1 MPTYKE
7 LETQRIQK
15 AGELKS
21 FLDSKKDATGGY
33 DMTTEDLQTV
43 NTRKDELNAIGAK
56 ADVARSLEITE
67 AEAIKAARLPVPTGT
82 NGAGNG
88 NLLHP
93 KGGPEEP
100 GTGQGYKSLGE
111 MFTDSQ
117 EFKSNQENGDA
128 KYKAVLSTRQLLDSA
143 VKQYDALKSVMTT
156 ATGFAPA
163 NNRGPIVVPFANR
176 QPVIA
181 DLIPQDNTEN
191 SVIRYMEFT
200 TFTNGAAPV
209 LEGGVKPQSAI
220 AASERQV
227 ILETIAALLPVTEQ
241 QLRYVPQLRAV
252 IDNILTLMLQ
262 LSEETQLLYGTGT
275 VPQLQGFLTKTG
287 LQTYAQGTAG
297 VKENIAD
304 TFYAAFTKVRT
315 IGFAEPNG
323 AIINPNDWMT
333 VRLMKTTQGAYIW
346 GNPDE
351 AGPERMWGKP
361 VIATMAINAG
371 TGLAGDFATWAHI
384 DRALDITIEVG
395 YVNDDFARNQ
405 KTIRAEEY
413 LALEILRPTAFCQ
426 VTGLTYAAP

>member
-21 FLDSKKDATGGY
+21 FLDSKKDASGGY
-33 DMTTEDLQTV
+33 DMNGEDLKTV
-43 NTRKDELNAIGAK
+43 NTRKDELNAIGEK
-56 ADVARSLEITE
+56 ADAARELERTE
-67 AEAIKAARLPVPTGT
+67 ALAIKAARLPGVI
-82 NGAGNG
+82 
-88 NLLHP
+88 HP
-93 KGGPEEP
+93 KDGPEEP
-100 GTGQGYKSLGE
+100 GTDSGAFKSLGE
-111 MFTDSQ
+111 AFTEGP
-117 EFKSNQENGDA
+117 EFLANQGKGDPA
-128 KYKAVLSTRQLLDSA
+128 YKTTISGNAVRQAVGAAMKAV
-143 VKQYDALKSVMTT
+143 VTT
-156 ATGFAPA
+156 GAGFAPA

-176 QPVIA
+176 RPVIA
-181 DLIPQDNTEN
+181 DLIPQDETEN
-191 SVIRYMEFT
+191 SIIRYMEFT
-200 TFTNGAAPV
+200 TWVNGAAPV
-209 LEGGVKPQSAI
+209 LEGGVKPQSSI
-220 AASERQV
+220 AATERQV
-227 ILETIAALLPVTEQ
+227 VLETIATLLPITEQ

-262 LSEETQLLYGTGT
+262 LTEETQLLYGTGT

-287 LQTYAQGTAG
+287 VQSYALGTAG

-304 TFYAAFTKVRT
+304 TYYAAFTKVRT
-315 IGFAEPNG
+315 IGFAEPSG
-323 AIINPNDWMT
+323 SIINPNDWQI

-361 VIATMAINAG
+361 IIPTVAIAAG
-371 TGLAGDFATWAHI
+371 TGLTGDFSTWAHI

-413 LALEILRPTAFCQ
+413 VALEILRPTAFCQ
-426 VTGLTYAAP
+426 VTGLAYVAP